1 MKTTPSKSEF
11 SKVAGYKDVTKNKHT
26 VKYQTQIIG
35 KSKTK
40 FAK

>member
-1 MKTTPSKSEF
+1 MNTTPSKSEF
-11 SKVAGYKDVTKNKHT
+11 SKVAEYKDVTKNEYT

-35 KSKTK
+35 KLKTK